1 MKKKKKTLI
10 FLSVLLLLVVVW
22 IGVSVFS
29 TNKGA
34 DSLKETPLV
43 KQGASSTI
51 PTMNTAELAK
61 FDGTDPTLPI
71 YIGLDGYIYD
81 VSAGRKF
88 YQPDAVYHYLAGKD
102 SSKSLHI
109 MGGDIIKEKYKII
122 AVLSH

>member
-1 MKKKKKTLI
+1 MKKSKKILI

-29 TNKGA
+29 TSKGA
-34 DSLKETPLV
+34 DSHKEALV
-43 KQGASSTI
+43 VRQGASSTL
-51 PTMNTAELAK
+51 PTMSTAELAK

-71 YIGLDGYIYD
+71 YIGLDGYVYD

-88 YQPDAVYHYLAGKD
+88 YEPDAVYHYLAGKD

-109 MGGDIIKEKYKII
+109 MGGDIIKEKYRII